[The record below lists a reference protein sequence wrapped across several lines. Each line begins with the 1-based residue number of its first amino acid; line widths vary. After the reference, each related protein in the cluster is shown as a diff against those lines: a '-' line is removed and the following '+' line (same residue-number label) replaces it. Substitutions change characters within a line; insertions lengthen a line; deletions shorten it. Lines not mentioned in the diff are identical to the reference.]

1 MKNFDPKEYLKSQS
15 DFSIVIQVNNGMV
28 EEVIT
33 KDDQCYLILDC
44 DEYIEH
50 PQCPICEK
58 ELDDNYCCS
67 VCEFDFTNV
76 LMP

>member
-1 MKNFDPKEYLKSQS
+1 MIED
-15 DFSIVIQVNNGMV
+15 
-28 EEVIT
+28 VIT